1 MGQKLLLKMGIM
13 LFLIPLFHFGQAPT
27 MGTASDFVL
36 FSSVGAVTNTGITHL
51 TGNVGT
57 NSGSSTGFGNVDGV
71 MHDGNGTS
79 AQCAADLLLAYN
91 ELNSAIPDYFPA
103 SLLGNGQILT
113 AGIYSIPSTASLNLN
128 LILDAQNDP
137 SAVFIF
143 QIEGAFSSAAN
154 SEVSLVNGAQACNV
168 FWKVEGLVDL
178 ATGTN
183 MKGTIV
189 ANNAGININTGAVLE
204 GRALSTTGA
213 ISVDG
218 ILAYKPIGCGSIVLN
233 GPTAPDLNSAIC
245 YAIFSS
251 NGSVTNAGVT
261 FVTGDV
267 GTNVGLTTG
276 FDELN
281 VTGEIHP
288 IPDTSTADAANDL
301 LIAYNYLN
309 VLPYDIELLYP
320 AQFGNDLVLTPHTYL
335 LNAATVLTNTVYL
348 NAQDNPD
355 AVFVIKING
364 ALSTSTYAKVLL
376 LNGAQAKNVYWKIEG
391 AVEIS
396 DYSEFKGTII
406 GNNGAID
413 LLTGVQLDG
422 RAMTTTGALSTAA
435 VTVTMTEGCETLG
448 GIDHTIHKK
457 AVIFYPNP
465 FNNVIN
471 LTLNDTSYLNNAEL
485 SIYDVSGREIYRV
498 TLSNLTMQL
507 DLSNLSSGTYFYKIN
522 SSNKTIQFGGMVAK

>member
-1 MGQKLLLKMGIM
+1 M
-13 LFLIPLFHFGQAPT
+13 P
-27 MGTASDFVL
+27 
-36 FSSVGAVTNTGITHL
+36 
-51 TGNVGT
+51 
-57 NSGSSTGFGNVDGV
+57 
-71 MHDGNGTS
+71 
-79 AQCAADLLLAYN
+79 
-91 ELNSAIPDYFPA
+91 
-103 SLLGNGQILT
+103 
-113 AGIYSIPSTASLNLN
+113 
-128 LILDAQNDP
+128 QNDP

-178 ATGTN
+178 ATGTS

-309 VLPYDIELLYP
+309 VLPYDIEL
-320 AQFGNDLVLTPHTYL
+320 
-335 LNAATVLTNTVYL
+335 
-348 NAQDNPD
+348 
-355 AVFVIKING
+355 
-364 ALSTSTYAKVLL
+364 
-376 LNGAQAKNVYWKIEG
+376 
-391 AVEIS
+391 
-396 DYSEFKGTII
+396 II
-406 GNNGAID
+406 
-413 LLTGVQLDG
+413 
-422 RAMTTTGALSTAA
+422 
-435 VTVTMTEGCETLG
+435 
-448 GIDHTIHKK
+448 
-457 AVIFYPNP
+457 P
-465 FNNVIN
+465 
-471 LTLNDTSYLNNAEL
+471 
-485 SIYDVSGREIYRV
+485 
-498 TLSNLTMQL
+498 
-507 DLSNLSSGTYFYKIN
+507 SS
-522 SSNKTIQFGGMVAK
+522 VW